1 MYYYID
7 EKEEPWYHRD
17 DAHSKTVATSTSKE
31 SVTSL
36 DDLQLHF
43 IVPSLSLSLS
53 LSIYLSISSLAE

>member
-1 MYYYID
+1 LLRQKNILIGVAGLYYID

-43 IVPSLSLSLS
+43 IVPSLS
-53 LSIYLSISSLAE
+53 